1 MTDICY
7 FSYLGEQPIG
17 LQGFEYVA
25 KLDLS
30 GRPRFKLV
38 INDSFD
44 NDFSDE
50 LVGPA
55 GMTNDSGTQTRRQG
69 RTS

>member
-1 MTDICY
+1 MKYFGRVSLWCYVTDICY

-44 NDFSDE
+44 NDDFSDE
-50 LVGPA
+50 LVEPLG
-55 GMTNDSGTQTRRQG
+55 RQG
-69 RTS
+69 